1 MGRYANTGEFNVLYP
16 TRRRM
21 ANILKRI
28 VDAELGEYSEGTLVN
43 SIRINAKITGFQ
55 KLEIQIVAAYYFIF
69 LNNGVPVTSNQ
80 YGPNGGSIA
89 PRDFVDQFTSE
100 LAAKGITAEIYA
112 QYTEWLTKKY
122 PLVEAVAVL
131 EKQQKLVYTFEALFA
146 PPSFTPG
153 FPLDV

>member
-1 MGRYANTGEFNVLYP
+1 MAYKNTGEFNVLYP

-28 VDAELGEYSEGTLVN
+28 VDAQLIDPEGTLVS
-43 SIRINAKITGFQ
+43 SIRINAKITGFE

-69 LNNGVPVTSNQ
+69 LNNGVPQTANA

-89 PRDFVDQFTSE
+89 PRDFVSQFTIA
-100 LAAKGITAEIYA
+100 LAEAGITAEIYS

-122 PLVEAVAVL
+122 PLVEAVEVL
-131 EKQQKLVYTFEALFA
+131 ERNQKLVYTFEALFA
-146 PPSFTPG
+146 PPDFIQG

>member
-1 MGRYANTGEFNVLYP
+1 MAYANNGEFNVLYP

-69 LNNGVPVTSNQ
+69 LNNGVPETANQ

-89 PRDFVDQFTSE
+89 PRDFVSQFTIA
-100 LAAKGITAEIYA
+100 LADAGITAEIYD
-112 QYTEWLTKKY
+112 QYFEWLLKKY
-122 PLVEAVAVL
+122 PLVEAIKVA
-131 EKQQKLVYTFEALFA
+131 EKNQKLVYTFEALFA
-146 PPSFTPG
+146 PPEFVQG

>member
-1 MGRYANTGEFNVLYP
+1 MAYANTGEFNVLYP

-28 VDAELGEYSEGTLVN
+28 VDAEIVDGEGTLVS

-69 LNNGVPVTSNQ
+69 LNNGA
-80 YGPNGGSIA
+80 YLWNGGEIA
-89 PRDFVDQFTSE
+89 PRDFVSQFTIA
-100 LAAKGITAEIYA
+100 LDDAGITAEIYD
-112 QYTEWLTKKY
+112 QYFEWLLKKY
-122 PLVEAVAVL
+122 PLVEAIKVA
-131 EKQQKLVYTFEALFA
+131 EKNQKLVYTFEALFA
-146 PPSFTPG
+146 PPDFVPG